1 MIIGLNELLLRNWL
15 FEGEIVIGWKV
26 TLIVGIR
33 VGEKV
38 GISTLMLVLN
48 TDIVNDVSTI
58 SPQIFNM
65 IFAILIYHE

>member
-1 MIIGLNELLLRNWL
+1 MIIGLNELLLKNWL

-26 TLIVGIR
+26 RLIVGIR

-58 SPQIFNM
+58 NPQIFNM
-65 IFAILIYHE
+65 IFDILIYHE